1 MNLLVLNC
9 GSATVKYKLFTE
21 AGDKLSELAAGTI
34 EVAGGYEAAVE
45 KVLASLPHLPDAVA
59 HRVVHGGDKYFEP
72 ALIDDEV
79 LAQIEA
85 MADFA
90 PLHNPPAL
98 SGIRATEH
106 LAKPQIAAFDTAFH
120 QTMPPRA
127 YQYALPREL
136 TESLRLRRYGF
147 HGQSHRYVSQECGRI
162 LSTDAP
168 TLVSLHL
175 GNGASCAAIKQGRCV
190 DTSMGATPLEGLVMG
205 SRGGDLD
212 PAISILLQRK
222 GMKLDEVEALLWHRA
237 GLKGM
242 AHENDMSRL
251 LAREDEAAQQAIDLF
266 CYRARK
272 YVGAYLAALGGAEA
286 IVFTGG
292 IGENAPTIRSR
303 ILSGLESLGI
313 ELDEARNEANE
324 GRISTDTSR
333 IALLVI
339 PTNEELMIAMDAL
352 RVLRGGDCK
361 HEREQ
366 R

>member
-45 KVLASLPHLPDAVA
+45 EVLASLPHLPDAVA

-72 ALIDDEV
+72 ALIHDEV

-147 HGQSHRYVSQECGRI
+147 HGQSHRYVSQECGHI

-222 GMKLDEVEALLWHRA
+222 GMKLDEVEALLWHTWA
-237 GLKGM
+237 GYL
-242 AHENDMSRL
+242 
-251 LAREDEAAQQAIDLF
+251 
-266 CYRARK
+266 RARTR
-272 YVGAYLAALGGAEA
+272 L
-286 IVFTGG
+286 
-292 IGENAPTIRSR
+292 RSR
-303 ILSGLESLGI
+303 RSICSATEHANTWAHTWRLWVAPRQSSSPVVSARTRRRSDHGSFPAWSRSGSSWTRPETKRTRGVSRPIRRGSRCWSSL
-313 ELDEARNEANE
+313 RTK
-324 GRISTDTSR
+324 S
-333 IALLVI
+333 
-339 PTNEELMIAMDAL
+339 
-352 RVLRGGDCK
+352 
-361 HEREQ
+361 
-366 R
+366 

>member
-9 GSATVKYKLFTE
+9 GSATVKYKLFAE
-21 AGDKLSELAAGTI
+21 AGDELSELEADTV
-34 EVAGGYEAAVE
+34 EVASGYEAAVAE
-45 KVLASLPHLPDAVA
+45 ILATLPRLPDAVA

-72 ALIDDEV
+72 ALINEEV

-106 LAKPQIAAFDTAFH
+106 LGKPQVAAFDTAFH

-136 TESLRLRRYGF
+136 TERLQLRRYGF
-147 HGQSHRYVSQECGRI
+147 HGQSHRYVSHECGRI
-162 LSTDAP
+162 LGTDMP
-168 TLVSLHL
+168 TLISLHL
-175 GNGASCAAIKQGRCV
+175 GNGASCAAIRQGRCV

-212 PAISILLQRK
+212 PATSILLQRK
-222 GMKLDEVEALLWHRA
+222 GMKLDEVEALFWHEA

-242 AHENDMSRL
+242 AQENDMRRL

-272 YVGAYLAALGGAEA
+272 YVGAYLAALGGAQA

-292 IGENAPTIRSR
+292 IGENAPMIRSR

-324 GRISTDTSR
+324 GRVSTDSSR

-339 PTNEELMIAMDAL
+339 PTNEELMIATDAL
-352 RVLRGGDCK
+352 RVLRELDR
-361 HEREQ
+361 ERE
-366 R
+366 RERR